1 MKSNREFSEIELKQI
16 IDYYLAPHSLKDTV
30 KAMGISSVTVLRR
43 ILRENN
49 IALHDKN
56 ISRQLAQEHAVLTW
70 LDKYGVENPSQ
81 SQEVLAKRKETN
93 LARYGV
99 DTFMQSSEFREK
111 AKQTMQQKYGVDY
124 TLQSEELKSKIKMTN
139 LNKYGYTN
147 PQQNLQVQDKT
158 KQTNLERYGVEYLAQ
173 NKEISNKQQETYKKH
188 MQSLFGVD
196 HHFQLESIQQKV
208 YQTKMINHTWSS
220 SEPEEEFYQYLLT
233 KYNKTDIK
241 RQYKDTRYPF
251 MCDFYIKS
259 LDLFIELNL
268 SWTHG
273 GHLFDANN
281 SKDTEKL
288 SLWQA
293 KAETSDYYK
302 NAIETWVVRDK
313 RKYQCAQDYNL
324 NYVMIYSKQELY
336 YIIEQKLI

>member
-1 MKSNREFSEIELKQI
+1 M
-16 IDYYLAPHSLKDTV
+16 
-30 KAMGISSVTVLRR
+30 
-43 ILRENN
+43 
-49 IALHDKN
+49 
-56 ISRQLAQEHAVLTW
+56 
-70 LDKYGVENPSQ
+70 DKYGVENPSQ

-268 SWTHG
+268 S
-273 GHLFDANN
+273 
-281 SKDTEKL
+281 
-288 SLWQA
+288 
-293 KAETSDYYK
+293 
-302 NAIETWVVRDK
+302 
-313 RKYQCAQDYNL
+313 
-324 NYVMIYSKQELY
+324 
-336 YIIEQKLI
+336 